1 MVQEQTTKRIRT
13 NNKRNK
19 QQKEPTTD
27 SELHSGTIT
36 NNQKDKDKQQKE
48 QTTNSELTNDRRTN
62 NQEDNNKQ
70 RKKQQK
76 EQTTNSDENATHA
89 DHDVLSN
96 GTSLHQ
102 NRIRVK
108 SKLNSDAKTKAKKTK
123 LTN

>member
-48 QTTNSELTNDRRTN
+48 QTTNSD
-62 NQEDNNKQ
+62 D
-70 RKKQQK
+70 
-76 EQTTNSDENATHA
+76 NATHA